1 MNENNM
7 FGIVAGN
14 VEKKVSVSG
23 KDLKLDNER
32 DILYLR
38 DLDEGESYKGNPI
51 VSIFKNDEKTYNN
64 VSIRLVSPD
73 ESEELRLSV
82 NYPKK
87 DCPLVKNLNEDFGFY
102 LNAFNLVKDIALLT
116 GVEGVDADTRLFK
129 RVNFKELVEFID
141 GLDELEI
148 QAYYPEDSE
157 YMSFRVV
164 STL

>member
-1 MNENNM
+1 M
-7 FGIVAGN
+7 FGIKVGN
-14 VEKKVSVSG
+14 SEAKKSVSG

-38 DLDEGESYKGNPI
+38 DLDEGEPYKGNPI
-51 VSIFKNDEKTYNN
+51 VSIFENEEKTYNN

-87 DCPLVKNLNEDFGFY
+87 DYPLVKNLNEDFGFY
-102 LNAFNLVKDIALLT
+102 LNAFNLVKDIAILND
-116 GVEGVDADTRLFK
+116 VKGVDADTRLF
-129 RVNFKELVEFID
+129 REVNFKEVLEFVD
-141 GLDELEI
+141 SLDEIEI
-148 QAYYPEDSE
+148 MAYYPEDSQ

-164 STL
+164 KTL

>member
-1 MNENNM
+1 M
-7 FGIVAGN
+7 FGIKVGN
-14 VEKKVSVSG
+14 NEAKKSVSG

-38 DLDEGESYKGNPI
+38 DLDEGESFKGNPI
-51 VSIFKNDEKTYNN
+51 VSVFKNDEKTYNN

-102 LNAFNLVKDIALLT
+102 LNAFNLVKDIAVLT
-116 GVEGVDADTRLFK
+116 GVDGVDVNTRLF
-129 RVNFKELVEFID
+129 REVNFKELVEFVD
-141 GLDELEI
+141 GLDEIEI
-148 QAYYPEDSE
+148 MAYYPEDSQ

-164 STL
+164 KTL

>member
-1 MNENNM
+1 M
-7 FGIVAGN
+7 FGIKVGN
-14 VEKKVSVSG
+14 SEAKKSVSG

-32 DILYLR
+32 EILYLR
-38 DLDEGESYKGNPI
+38 DLDEGESFKGNPI

-102 LNAFNLVKDIALLT
+102 LNAFNLVKDIAVLT
-116 GVEGVDADTRLFK
+116 GVEGVDVNTRLF
-129 RVNFKELVEFID
+129 REVNFKELIEFVD
-141 GLDELEI
+141 GLDEIEI
-148 QAYYPEDSE
+148 QAYLPIDSD
-157 YMSFRVV
+157 YLSFRVV

>member
-1 MNENNM
+1 M
-7 FGIVAGN
+7 FGIKTGD
-14 VEKKVSVSG
+14 VEKKMSITG

-73 ESEELRLSV
+73 ESDELRLSI

-87 DCPLVKNLNEDFGFY
+87 DCPLVKNLNENFGFY
-102 LNAFNLVKDIALLT
+102 LNAFNLVKDIAILNA
-116 GVEGVDADTRLFK
+116 VEGVDIDTRLFK
-129 RVNFKELVEFID
+129 EVNFKEIVEFVD
-141 GLDELEI
+141 ALDELEI

-157 YMSFRVV
+157 YLSFRVV

>member
-1 MNENNM
+1 M
-7 FGIVAGN
+7 FGIKVGN
-14 VEKKVSVSG
+14 NEAKKSVSG

-38 DLDEGESYKGNPI
+38 DLDEGESFKGNPI

-102 LNAFNLVKDIALLT
+102 LNAFNLVKDIAVLT
-116 GVEGVDADTRLFK
+116 GVEGVDAGTRLFSEL
-129 RVNFKELVEFID
+129 NFKELIEFVD

>member
-1 MNENNM
+1 M
-7 FGIVAGN
+7 FGIKVGN
-14 VEKKVSVSG
+14 NEAKKSVSG

-38 DLDEGESYKGNPI
+38 DLDEGESFKGNPI

-102 LNAFNLVKDIALLT
+102 LNAFNLVKDIAVLT
-116 GVEGVDADTRLFK
+116 GAEGVDVDTRLF
-129 RVNFKELVEFID
+129 REVNFKQLVEFID
-141 GLDELEI
+141 GLDEIEI
-148 QAYYPEDSE
+148 MAYYPEDSE

-164 STL
+164 KTL

>member
-1 MNENNM
+1 M
-7 FGIVAGN
+7 FGIKVGN
-14 VEKKVSVSG
+14 NEAKKSVSG

-38 DLDEGESYKGNPI
+38 DLDEGESFKGNPI

-102 LNAFNLVKDIALLT
+102 LNAFNLVKDIAILT
-116 GVEGVDADTRLFK
+116 GVEGVNAGTRLF
-129 RVNFKELVEFID
+129 REVNFKELIEFVD

-157 YMSFRVV
+157 YLSFRVV

>member
-1 MNENNM
+1 M
-7 FGIVAGN
+7 FGIKVGN
-14 VEKKVSVSG
+14 NEAKKSVSG

-38 DLDEGESYKGNPI
+38 DLDEGESFKGNPI

-102 LNAFNLVKDIALLT
+102 LNAFNLVKDIAVLT
-116 GVEGVDADTRLFK
+116 GAEGVDADTRLF
-129 RVNFKELVEFID
+129 REVNFKELIEFVD

>member
-1 MNENNM
+1 M
-7 FGIVAGN
+7 FGIKVGN
-14 VEKKVSVSG
+14 NEAKKSVSG

-32 DILYLR
+32 EILYLR
-38 DLDEGESYKGNPI
+38 DLDEGESFKGNPI

-102 LNAFNLVKDIALLT
+102 LNAFNLVKDIAVLT
-116 GVEGVDADTRLFK
+116 GVEGVDVNTRLF
-129 RVNFKELVEFID
+129 REVNFKELIEFVD

>member
-1 MNENNM
+1 M
-7 FGIVAGN
+7 FGIKVGN
-14 VEKKVSVSG
+14 SEAKKSVSG

-32 DILYLR
+32 EILYLR
-38 DLDEGESYKGNPI
+38 DLDEGESFKGNPI

-102 LNAFNLVKDIALLT
+102 LNAFNLVKDIAVLT
-116 GVEGVDADTRLFK
+116 GVEGVDAGTRLFK
-129 RVNFKELVEFID
+129 EVNFKELIEFVD

-148 QAYYPEDSE
+148 QAYLPEDSN
-157 YMSFRVV
+157 YLSFRVV

>member
-1 MNENNM
+1 M
-7 FGIVAGN
+7 FGIKVGN
-14 VEKKVSVSG
+14 NEAKKSVSG

-102 LNAFNLVKDIALLT
+102 LNAFNLVKDIAVLT
-116 GVEGVDADTRLFK
+116 GVEGVDVDTRLF
-129 RVNFKELVEFID
+129 REVNFKELIEFVD

-148 QAYYPEDSE
+148 QAYLPEDSD
-157 YMSFRVV
+157 YLSFRVV

>member
-1 MNENNM
+1 M
-7 FGIVAGN
+7 FGIKVSNNEA
-14 VEKKVSVSG
+14 KKSVSG

-38 DLDEGESYKGNPI
+38 DLDEGESFKGNPI

-102 LNAFNLVKDIALLT
+102 LNAFNLVKDIAVLT
-116 GVEGVDADTRLFK
+116 GAEGVDDRTGAFK
-129 RVNFKELVEFID
+129 EVNFKEILEFVD
-141 GLDELEI
+141 GLDEIEI
-148 QAYYPEDSE
+148 MAYYPEDSE

-164 STL
+164 KTL

>member
-1 MNENNM
+1 M
-7 FGIVAGN
+7 FGIKVGN
-14 VEKKVSVSG
+14 NEAKKSVSG

-38 DLDEGESYKGNPI
+38 DLDEGESFKGNPI

-102 LNAFNLVKDIALLT
+102 LNAFNLVKDIAVLT
-116 GVEGVDADTRLFK
+116 GAEGVDAGTRLF
-129 RVNFKELVEFID
+129 REVNFKELIEFVD

>member
-1 MNENNM
+1 M
-7 FGIVAGN
+7 FGIKVGN
-14 VEKKVSVSG
+14 NEAKKSVSG

-32 DILYLR
+32 DILYLK

-102 LNAFNLVKDIALLT
+102 LNAFNLVKDIAVLT
-116 GVEGVDADTRLFK
+116 GVEGVDVNTRRF
-129 RVNFKELVEFID
+129 REVNFKELIEFVD

-148 QAYYPEDSE
+148 QAYLPEDSD
-157 YMSFRVV
+157 YLSFRVV

>member
-1 MNENNM
+1 M
-7 FGIVAGN
+7 FGIKVGN
-14 VEKKVSVSG
+14 NEAKKSVSG

-38 DLDEGESYKGNPI
+38 DLDEGEPFKGNPI

-102 LNAFNLVKDIALLT
+102 LNAFNLVKDIAVLT
-116 GVEGVDADTRLFK
+116 GVEGVDVNTRLF
-129 RVNFKELVEFID
+129 REVNFKELIEFVD

>member
-1 MNENNM
+1 M
-7 FGIVAGN
+7 FGIKVGN
-14 VEKKVSVSG
+14 NEAKKSVSG

-38 DLDEGESYKGNPI
+38 DLDEGESFKGNPI

-87 DCPLVKNLNEDFGFY
+87 DCPLVKNLNHNFGFY
-102 LNAFNLVKDIALLT
+102 LNAFNLVKDIAILT
-116 GVEGVDADTRLFK
+116 GAEGVDDRTGAFK
-129 RVNFKELVEFID
+129 EVNFKEILEFVD
-141 GLDELEI
+141 SLEEMEVM
-148 QAYYPEDSE
+148 AYYPEDSQ

-164 STL
+164 KTL

>member
-1 MNENNM
+1 M
-7 FGIVAGN
+7 FGIKVGN
-14 VEKKVSVSG
+14 NEAKKSVSG

-38 DLDEGESYKGNPI
+38 DLDEGESFKGNPI

-102 LNAFNLVKDIALLT
+102 LNAFNLVKDIAVLT
-116 GVEGVDADTRLFK
+116 GVEGVDVNTRLF
-129 RVNFKELVEFID
+129 REVNFKELIEFVD

>member
-1 MNENNM
+1 M
-7 FGIVAGN
+7 FGIKVGN
-14 VEKKVSVSG
+14 SEAKKSVSG

-32 DILYLR
+32 EILYLR
-38 DLDEGESYKGNPI
+38 DLDEGESFKGNPI

-102 LNAFNLVKDIALLT
+102 LNAFNLVKDIAILI
-116 GVEGVDADTRLFK
+116 GVEGVDVDTRLF
-129 RVNFKELVEFID
+129 REVNFKELIEFVD

-148 QAYYPEDSE
+148 QAYYPEDSD
-157 YMSFRVV
+157 YMSFKVV

>member
-1 MNENNM
+1 M
-7 FGIVAGN
+7 FGIKVGN
-14 VEKKVSVSG
+14 NEAKKSVSG

-38 DLDEGESYKGNPI
+38 DLDEGESFKGNPI

-102 LNAFNLVKDIALLT
+102 LNAFNLVKDIAVLT
-116 GVEGVDADTRLFK
+116 GVEGVDADTRLF
-129 RVNFKELVEFID
+129 REVNFKQLIEFVD

-148 QAYYPEDSE
+148 QAYLPEDSD
-157 YMSFRVV
+157 YLSFRVV

>member
-1 MNENNM
+1 M
-7 FGIVAGN
+7 FGIKVGN
-14 VEKKVSVSG
+14 NEAKKSVSG

-38 DLDEGESYKGNPI
+38 DLDEGESFKGNPI

-102 LNAFNLVKDIALLT
+102 LNAFNLVRDIAVLT
-116 GVEGVDADTRLFK
+116 GVEGVDAGTRLF
-129 RVNFKELVEFID
+129 REVNFKELIEFVD

>member
-1 MNENNM
+1 M
-7 FGIVAGN
+7 FGIKVSNNEA
-14 VEKKVSVSG
+14 KKSVSG
-23 KDLKLDNER
+23 KDLRLDDER
-32 DILYLR
+32 EILYLR
-38 DLDEGESYKGNPI
+38 DLDEGESFKGNPI

-102 LNAFNLVKDIALLT
+102 LNAFNLVKDIALLN
-116 GVEGVDADTRLFK
+116 GVEGVDMDTRLF
-129 RVNFKELVEFID
+129 REVNFKELIEFVD
-141 GLDELEI
+141 GLDELII

>member
-1 MNENNM
+1 M
-7 FGIVAGN
+7 FGIKVGN
-14 VEKKVSVSG
+14 NEAKKSVSG
-23 KDLKLDNER
+23 KDLKLNNER

-102 LNAFNLVKDIALLT
+102 LNAFNLVKDIAVLT
-116 GVEGVDADTRLFK
+116 GVEGVDADTRLF
-129 RVNFKELVEFID
+129 REVNFKELIEFVD
-141 GLDELEI
+141 GLDEIEI
-148 QAYYPEDSE
+148 QAYLPEDSD
-157 YMSFRVV
+157 YLSFRVV

>member
-1 MNENNM
+1 M
-7 FGIVAGN
+7 FGIKVGN
-14 VEKKVSVSG
+14 NEAKKSVSG

-51 VSIFKNDEKTYNN
+51 VSIFKNDEKNYNN

-102 LNAFNLVKDIALLT
+102 LNAFNLVKDIAVLT
-116 GVEGVDADTRLFK
+116 GVEGVDADTRLF
-129 RVNFKELVEFID
+129 REVNFKELVEFVD
-141 GLDELEI
+141 SLDELEI

-157 YMSFRVV
+157 YMSFHTVA
-164 STL
+164 LL

>member
-1 MNENNM
+1 M
-7 FGIVAGN
+7 FGIKVGN
-14 VEKKVSVSG
+14 NEAKKSVSG

-32 DILYLR
+32 EILYLR
-38 DLDEGESYKGNPI
+38 DLDEGEPYKGNPI

-102 LNAFNLVKDIALLT
+102 LNAFNLVKDIAILT
-116 GVEGVDADTRLFK
+116 GVEGVDVDTRLF
-129 RVNFKELVEFID
+129 REVNFKELVEFVD

>member
-1 MNENNM
+1 M
-7 FGIVAGN
+7 FGIKIGN
-14 VEKKVSVSG
+14 NEAKKSVSG

-38 DLDEGESYKGNPI
+38 DLDEGEPYKGNPI

-102 LNAFNLVKDIALLT
+102 LNAFNLVKDIAILT
-116 GVEGVDADTRLFK
+116 GVEGVDADTRLF
-129 RVNFKELVEFID
+129 REVNFKELIEFVD

>member
-1 MNENNM
+1 M
-7 FGIVAGN
+7 FGIKVGN
-14 VEKKVSVSG
+14 SEAKKSVSG

-102 LNAFNLVKDIALLT
+102 LNAFNLVKDIAVLT
-116 GVEGVDADTRLFK
+116 GVEGVDADTRLF
-129 RVNFKELVEFID
+129 REVNFKQLVEFID

-148 QAYYPEDSE
+148 MAYYPEDSE

-164 STL
+164 KTL

>member
-1 MNENNM
+1 M
-7 FGIVAGN
+7 FGIKVGN
-14 VEKKVSVSG
+14 SEAKKSVSG

-38 DLDEGESYKGNPI
+38 DLDEGEPYKGNPI
-51 VSIFKNDEKTYNN
+51 VSIFENEEKTYNN
-64 VSIRLVSPD
+64 VSIRLLSPD

-87 DCPLVKNLNEDFGFY
+87 DYPLVKNLNEDFGFY
-102 LNAFNLVKDIALLT
+102 LNAFNLVKDIAVLT
-116 GVEGVDADTRLFK
+116 GVEGVDVNTRLF
-129 RVNFKELVEFID
+129 REVNFKELIEFVD

-148 QAYYPEDSE
+148 QAYLPEDSD
-157 YMSFRVV
+157 YFSFRVV

>member
-1 MNENNM
+1 M
-7 FGIVAGN
+7 FGIKVGN
-14 VEKKVSVSG
+14 NEAKKSVSG

-38 DLDEGESYKGNPI
+38 DLDEGESFKGNPI
-51 VSIFKNDEKTYNN
+51 VSVFKNDEKTYNN

-82 NYPKK
+82 NFPKK

-102 LNAFNLVKDIALLT
+102 LNAFNLVKDIAVLT
-116 GVEGVDADTRLFK
+116 GVEGVDVNTRLF
-129 RVNFKELVEFID
+129 REVNFKELIEFVD

-148 QAYYPEDSE
+148 QAYLPEDSD
-157 YMSFRVV
+157 YLSFRVV

>member
-1 MNENNM
+1 M
-7 FGIVAGN
+7 FGIKVGN
-14 VEKKVSVSG
+14 NEAKKSVCG

-102 LNAFNLVKDIALLT
+102 LNAFNLVKDIAILT
-116 GVEGVDADTRLFK
+116 GVEGVDAGTRLF
-129 RVNFKELVEFID
+129 REVNFKGLIEFVD
-141 GLDELEI
+141 SLDELEI

>member
-1 MNENNM
+1 M
-7 FGIVAGN
+7 FGIKVGN
-14 VEKKVSVSG
+14 NEAKKSVSG

-38 DLDEGESYKGNPI
+38 DLDEGESFKGNPI

-102 LNAFNLVKDIALLT
+102 LNAFNLVKDIAVLT
-116 GVEGVDADTRLFK
+116 GVEGVDAGTRLF
-129 RVNFKELVEFID
+129 REVNFKELIEFVD